1 MSSVW
6 PFADSSAR
14 PKPSGVDT
22 WAHGISRT
30 TVGGDAVTTL
40 DVMGPRRHEHFKIEG
55 DADDAMIGLLAV
67 EPTMT
72 AEDMA
77 RKFGVD
83 GLSLRNMLR
92 HNPSLTPDHRH
103 GEEYEITPEIE
114 RTIIAHPAFQDVKKR

>member
-1 MSSVW
+1 MS
-6 PFADSSAR
+6 PFAGSSAWPER
-14 PKPSGVDT
+14 SETRT
-22 WAHGISRT
+22 WAHGISRPT
-30 TVGGDAVTTL
+30 DGGDGVTTL

-55 DADDAMIGLLAV
+55 DPDDAMMGLLAV

-77 RKFGVD
+77 RKFGLD

-103 GEEYEITPEIE
+103 GEEYEITPEVE
-114 RTIIAHPAFQDVKKR
+114 RAIIAHPAFQDVKKR